1 MAVIVGGVGAV
12 ARMLVLA
19 HAEAPKHMEVFQNLK
34 YPNGS
39 VGLVYERIAAPFL
52 GVITWFAVV

>member
-1 MAVIVGGVGAV
+1 MAVIVGEVGAV

-39 VGLVYERIAAPFL
+39 VGV
-52 GVITWFAVV
+52 GV